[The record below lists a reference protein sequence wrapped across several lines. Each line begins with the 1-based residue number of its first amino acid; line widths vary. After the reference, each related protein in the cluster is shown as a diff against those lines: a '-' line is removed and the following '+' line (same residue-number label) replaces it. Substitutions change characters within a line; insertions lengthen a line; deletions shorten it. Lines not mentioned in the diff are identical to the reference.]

1 MDVCMQSLLLIDH
14 NSLDCLMITGLDW
27 TYHAHQFIS
36 GFKKTFFLKTQ
47 PGGFF
52 GFCWVFRGFFKFQ
65 CAVLD
70 AIHIK

>member
-1 MDVCMQSLLLIDH
+1 MDVCMQSLWLIDH
-14 NSLDCLMITGLDW
+14 ASLDCLMIMELDR

-36 GFKKTFFLKTQ
+36 GFKKIFFLKTQ
-47 PGGFF
+47 PG

>member
-36 GFKKTFFLKTQ
+36 GFKKTFFFENPTR
-47 PGGFF
+47 
-52 GFCWVFRGFFKFQ
+52 WVFWVLLGFSWVF
-65 CAVLD
+65 
-70 AIHIK
+70 